1 MRIKGK
7 SGLLKNPGFPFFVG
21 KKGDFYGIQNN
32 YSYVPGSV
40 HSCRAGLFVCP
51 QPEKVK
57 WKGDCMAREHFE
69 QRLLRIFKD
78 AGYLPSD
85 LLSISPEEMVEVP
98 GVTVPNIRAI
108 LTLQGAVDKEQ
119 AMRRLIRS
127 AYEEGEI

>member
-1 MRIKGK
+1 
-7 SGLLKNPGFPFFVG
+7 
-21 KKGDFYGIQNN
+21 
-32 YSYVPGSV
+32 
-40 HSCRAGLFVCP
+40 
-51 QPEKVK
+51 
-57 WKGDCMAREHFE
+57 MAREHFE

-78 AGYLPSD
+78 ARYLPSD

>member
-1 MRIKGK
+1 
-7 SGLLKNPGFPFFVG
+7 
-21 KKGDFYGIQNN
+21 
-32 YSYVPGSV
+32 
-40 HSCRAGLFVCP
+40 
-51 QPEKVK
+51 
-57 WKGDCMAREHFE
+57 MAREHFE

-85 LLSISPEEMVEVP
+85 FLSISPEEMVEVP